1 MDARMRCKKCR
12 AENPPRF
19 QHCGECGAPLYIA
32 VLKEITAGPEVAA
45 HYIFAAGATIGRH
58 YDNTIVFFDPSLS
71 RYHAR
76 IDCRDGRF
84 FIQDLSSSNGVFVN
98 EAKIK
103 RCEIKDY
110 DRLTLGKV
118 TLLFRTSSLM
128 EFEKTRLVPTQDRFL
143 AAIQN
148 INHNA
153 KSAALS
159 KRVLEIAAEFA
170 ITLTRAERAII
181 FLYDQN
187 LRLQPAVYYNVAPA
201 ELAHDEFE
209 VSLSAIAEAEAG
221 GEMLMREHLLDDPRF
236 QAQQSI
242 QALRLNTI
250 ICLPLKSPHVV
261 DISTAQDAGTERL
274 YAKGVLFGMLY
285 LDSRRPL
292 KGLPQHRQTM
302 LHVLA
307 DQTSLAIENAILQRE
322 MEEKKNL
329 KQQMRAAK
337 ALQQRL
343 FPAPS
348 FTHEKFDMANHYAP
362 AQQIGGDYLAFLP
375 LSDTRFVIAI
385 GDVVGKGLPAG
396 LVVMTLHGGLYA
408 EITHQED
415 LLVLMNNL
423 DRLVYEYAQGKVFV
437 TFFIAILDAENM
449 TLQYASAGH
458 NPALLLRP
466 QNGEWHELR
475 AAGIPLGLDPDTK
488 RALGTISLQT
498 GDVLTFYTDGI
509 TEARNAHKKQF
520 GLEGLKKII
529 ANWQAAQKREPHPP
543 GALVNAVLERVRNYV
558 DNKTPEDDITIMVVA
573 FK

>member
-1 MDARMRCKKCR
+1 MRCKKCQ
-12 AENPPRF
+12 AENPTRF
-19 QHCGECGAPLYIA
+19 QHCGECGAPLYLA
-32 VLKEITAGPEVAA
+32 VLKEINEKPEIVA
-45 HYIFAAGATIGRH
+45 HYVFASGATLGRH
-58 YDNTIVFFDPSLS
+58 YDNSIVLLDPSLS

-76 IDCRDGRF
+76 IDYQDGRF
-84 FIQDLSSSNGVFVN
+84 FIQDLSSSNGVLVN
-98 EAKIK
+98 DVKVT
-103 RCEIKDY
+103 RREIKDY
-110 DRLTLGKV
+110 DRLALGKIM
-118 TLLFRTSSLM
+118 LLFRTSSLL
-128 EFEKTRLVPTQDRFL
+128 EFEKERMLPTQDRFL

-148 INHNA
+148 INQNA

-159 KRVLEIAAEFA
+159 NRVLEIAAEFA

-181 FLYDQN
+181 FLYDEN
-187 LRLQPAVYYNVAPA
+187 LKLRPAVCHNLAPK

-209 VSLSAIAEAEAG
+209 VSLSAIAEAESN
-221 GEMLMREHLLDDPRF
+221 GEMLMREQLLDDPRF
-236 QAQQSI
+236 DAQQSI

-261 DISTAQDAGTERL
+261 DISTTQDAGTERL

-302 LHVLA
+302 LQVLA

-343 FPAPS
+343 FPAAS
-348 FTHEKFDMANHYAP
+348 FAHEKFEMANHYAP

-375 LSDTRFVIAI
+375 LGDSRFAIAI

-408 EITHQED
+408 EIAHQD
-415 LLVLMNNL
+415 DALALLRNL
-423 DRLVYEYAQGKVFV
+423 DRLVYEYAEGKVFV
-437 TFFIAILDAENM
+437 TFFLGILDVEKM
-449 TLQYASAGH
+449 TLTYASAGH
-458 NPALLLRP
+458 NPPLVYRATK
-466 QNGEWHELR
+466 QEWHELR
-475 AAGIPLGLDPDTK
+475 AAGIPLGLDPETERGK
-488 RALGTISLQT
+488 GTIQLQA

-509 TEARNAHKKQF
+509 TEARNAHNKQF
-520 GLEGLKKII
+520 GVEGLKKVVSH
-529 ANWQAAQKREPHPP
+529 WQAAQKRETQTL
-543 GALVNAVLERVRNYV
+543 GALINALLERVRNFA
-558 DNKTPEDDITIMVVA
+558 KHHTLEDDTTIMVVA
-573 FK
+573 IK